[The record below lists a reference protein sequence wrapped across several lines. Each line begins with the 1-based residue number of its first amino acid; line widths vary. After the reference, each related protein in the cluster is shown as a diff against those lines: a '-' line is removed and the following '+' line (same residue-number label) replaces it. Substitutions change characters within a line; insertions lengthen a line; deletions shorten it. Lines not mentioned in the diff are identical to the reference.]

1 MRKEHAML
9 LSRATVP
16 RLFFLTPSPSLSTL
30 CYCKH
35 KLPIRTMS
43 TAASSTNPRKAP
55 SPQPIRF
62 GPYEVT
68 TQVFLETSH
77 SFALVNLKPLLPGHV
92 LVCPHRPH
100 KRLTDMSMAEVTDLF
115 ATVRRVQHMLAR
127 HYFGLSGS
135 RPASVPSPSSSLAA
149 AAATVS
155 LHPGRE
161 SEGEAR
167 GKEGESRS
175 RSRSGGT
182 GGEETSPDDGS
193 FNIAIQDGADA
204 GQTVPHVHVHV
215 IPRIPG
221 HTAKD
226 GNTLGDAIY
235 EDMAGEKGNVGGAL
249 WDRGR
254 GGGRGGGR
262 TDNGDGNNGRPVP
275 GGSFD
280 RIEDA
285 DRMARSMEE
294 MEREADVFRRVLA
307 RMEAE
312 EDS

>member
-1 MRKEHAML
+1 MA
-9 LSRATVP
+9 
-16 RLFFLTPSPSLSTL
+16 
-30 CYCKH
+30 
-35 KLPIRTMS
+35 LP
-43 TAASSTNPRKAP
+43 
-55 SPQPIRF
+55 PIRF

-68 TQVFLETSH
+68 TQVFLETKH

-127 HYFGLSGS
+127 HYFGPSGT
-135 RPASVPSPSSSLAA
+135 PPPGIPSPSSAA
-149 AAATVS
+149 P
-155 LHPGRE
+155 LQPGRE
-161 SEGEAR
+161 GEGT
-167 GKEGESRS
+167 GKKED
-175 RSRSGGT
+175 SRSGR
-182 GGEETSPDDGS
+182 EETTPDDGS

-204 GQTVPHVHVHV
+204 GQTVPHLHVHV

-249 WDRGR
+249 WDQRR
-254 GGGRGGGR
+254 ADSGGGI
-262 TDNGDGNNGRPVP
+262 NGDDHGRPVP

-294 MEREADVFRRVLA
+294 MEREADVFRLVLA
-307 RMEAE
+307 RMKEE
-312 EDS
+312 EDRAGEVKHVKGKMQRWASFVYEDM

>member
-1 MRKEHAML
+1 ML
-9 LSRATVP
+9 LSRATVL
-16 RLFFLTPSPSLSTL
+16 RLFFLFPSLSPSTL
-30 CYCKH
+30 CYCNH
-35 KLPIRTMS
+35 KPLLLRTMS
-43 TAASSTNPRKAP
+43 TTASSTNLRKAP

-135 RPASVPSPSSSLAA
+135 RLAGVPFPSSSLGAA
-149 AAATVS
+149 ASAS
-155 LHPGRE
+155 LKPGHEGEGEGQGEGRE
-161 SEGEAR
+161 
-167 GKEGESRS
+167 KH
-175 RSRSGGT
+175 SRSGGS
-182 GGEETSPDDGS
+182 GEETTSSPDDGS

-254 GGGRGGGR
+254 GRGR
-262 TDNGDGNNGRPVP
+262 TDNGDGNDGRPVP

-312 EDS
+312 EEEDD